1 VKPLDYLYITDL
13 AAEATGFSFNHVALD
28 MGYDISM
35 TYTFKETLTF
45 YSVLLAIGTIYR
57 IIACA
62 LLILVKRSK
71 QR

>member
-1 VKPLDYLYITDL
+1 MWLWTWGM
-13 AAEATGFSFNHVALD
+13 TSRAL
-28 MGYDISM
+28 S
-35 TYTFKETLTF
+35 TFMETLTSH
-45 YSVLLAIGTIYR
+45 SVLLAIGTIYR